1 MIYSDIMSKNSIN
14 SPFLHGGS
22 IDGNGDGDSVFVN
35 DGSSIDG
42 DDDSIDVGSGVD
54 DDSNASRL
62 VIGALEV
69 YTVE

>member
-1 MIYSDIMSKNSIN
+1 MNDE
-14 SPFLHGGS
+14 GTA
-22 IDGNGDGDSVFVN
+22 NGD
-35 DGSSIDG
+35 
-42 DDDSIDVGSGVD
+42 DDDSIDVESGVD

>member
-1 MIYSDIMSKNSIN
+1 MIYSDIMSKNSID

-35 DGSSIDG
+35 DGGSIDV
-42 DDDSIDVGSGVD
+42 DDSIDVGSGVD
-54 DDSNASRL
+54 DDSNVSRL